1 MKTVF
6 DNPEELNEKILAY
19 FDGLRKDPDGDLIQ
33 PPTLSGLALYLGV
46 TRRTLANYIADAER
60 EDGQKPNKKRSA
72 QCAHLI
78 MLAKAQME
86 QYLEEQLLMRSKT
99 HGVEFALQNGYGW
112 GQKQTVDVKSD
123 VKAEVK
129 TEATTVSKLSDEEL
143 IEQLKIM
150 NARVDAIMEREGLT
164 DGADG

>member
-6 DNPEELNEKILAY
+6 DNPEELKEKILAY

-33 PPTLSGLALYLGV
+33 PPTLSGLALHLGV
-46 TRRTLANYIADAER
+46 TRRTLGNYIADAER
-60 EDGQKPNKKRSA
+60 EVDKGGKRRSQ

-86 QYLEEQLLMRSKT
+86 AYLEEQLLMRSKT

-123 VKAEVK
+123 VRAEVK
-129 TEATTVSKLSDEEL
+129 TESTPVTRLSDEEL
-143 IEQLKIM
+143 MEQIRILS
-150 NARVDAIMEREGLT
+150 ARVAEIMKREES
-164 DGADG
+164 AE

>member
-6 DNPEELNEKILAY
+6 DNPEELKEKILAY

-33 PPTLSGLALYLGV
+33 PPTLSGLALHLGV
-46 TRRTLANYIADAER
+46 TRRTLSNYIADAER

-86 QYLEEQLLMRSKT
+86 AYLEEQLLLRSKT

-129 TEATTVSKLSDEEL
+129 TEATPVSKLSDEEL

-164 DGADG
+164 DGADD

>member
-6 DNPEELNEKILAY
+6 NNPEELKEKILAY

-33 PPTLSGLALYLGV
+33 PPTLSGLALHLGV

-129 TEATTVSKLSDEEL
+129 TEVTPVSKLSDEEL
-143 IEQLKIM
+143 MDQMRILSARLADIM
-150 NARVDAIMEREGLT
+150 RREGVE
-164 DGADG
+164 DADV